1 MIIRNL
7 PVYIAWEAS
16 VDSLLRRQLVV
27 TYDDLIF
34 ILLMFSVQESSSLPE
49 DDYVSNIFNYGDT
62 PAKVGVLAA
71 QAEEEE
77 KGTKSD
83 ELSDLAN
90 LNISNQMTMKEREKI
105 YIAAELVQ
113 KNYLEL
119 RREQAS

>member
-1 MIIRNL
+1 MN
-7 PVYIAWEAS
+7 
-16 VDSLLRRQLVV
+16 
-27 TYDDLIF
+27 
-34 ILLMFSVQESSSLPE
+34 
-49 DDYVSNIFNYGDT
+49 YVSNIFNYGDT